1 MADDLDNSR
10 RISELPYYR
19 GGFEQAA
26 KDNAMMA
33 LAVGAATN
41 ARLGVGE
48 MHSYIE
54 QSIDAKLQDALNG
67 LAELEDLEALEARL
81 QARIDSI
88 ELTANHLVYLG
99 LLEVSEPTSQQL
111 TDFAKMQAAALF
123 GNAALRTGFT
133 VRDAQDRD
141 WRWVDDGDAPP
152 PPPMIY
158 TVSANVTGNGAVSG
172 TGQFAAGTAVT
183 ITATPGNGYELT
195 ILVVNGATVSS
206 PHTFAMPAHN
216 VAVSAV
222 FNAVVIDNRMYDA
235 KDGQYYDVI
244 ESGGLYWTMRN
255 YSYAGNGNY
264 YNNASSEPFPQAGR
278 LYSHAE
284 ATANAPSGW
293 RLPTQ
298 SEFEAL
304 VTAAGNGSN
313 LTKNGSGSGVWTASG
328 SITHND
334 TLGFGLLPA
343 GYYSGSYQ
351 YLGARAGIWLGDE
364 PNRRAYIMN
373 TGNNFYYDVA
383 SADRKLSIRYVK
395 GVP

>member
-1 MADDLDNSR
+1 MADDIENSR

-48 MHSYIE
+48 MHSYID

-141 WRWVDDGDAPP
+141 WRWVDD
-152 PPPMIY
+152 
-158 TVSANVTGNGAVSG
+158 
-172 TGQFAAGTAVT
+172 
-183 ITATPGNGYELT
+183 
-195 ILVVNGATVSS
+195 VVV
-206 PHTFAMPAHN
+206 
-216 VAVSAV
+216 
-222 FNAVVIDNRMYDA
+222 DNRMYDS

-244 ESGGLYWTMRN
+244 ESGGLYWTKRN

-264 YNNASSEPFPQAGR
+264 YNAASSEPFPQAGR

-284 ATANAPSGW
+284 ATANTPNGW

-298 SEFEAL
+298 AEFEAL

-313 LTKNGSGSGVWTASG
+313 LTKNGTGSGVWTASG
-328 SITHND
+328 NITHND

-351 YLGARAGIWLGDE
+351 YLSTRAGIWLGDE

-395 GVP
+395 EVP